1 MAYIVTYSENMY
13 SGFMKSLCPSA
24 KLELECL
31 LTGCRLVL
39 RRLYMSAEFSLEQ
52 GSEGDSVPA
61 VVWHI
66 DSKDEKNL
74 MEYYPEGLF
83 ERINF
88 RLILEKMQMEA
99 FLFVVRSQETALP
112 DDEYIE
118 MAAEAYE
125 EHGFDFWYVEQ
136 ALDSAADMINGVQ
149 AEET

>member
-1 MAYIVTYSENMY
+1 MAYVVTYSENMC
-13 SGFMKSLCPSA
+13 SGFMQSLCPSA

-39 RRLYMSAEFSLEQ
+39 RSLYMGAEFSLEQ

-74 MEYYPEGLF
+74 VEYYPEGLF

-88 RLILEKMQMEA
+88 RLILENMQMEA

-125 EHGFDFWYVEQ
+125 EHGWHRRWIPRQ
-136 ALDSAADMINGVQ
+136 I
-149 AEET
+149 

>member
-1 MAYIVTYSENMY
+1 
-13 SGFMKSLCPSA
+13 
-24 KLELECL
+24 
-31 LTGCRLVL
+31 
-39 RRLYMSAEFSLEQ
+39 
-52 GSEGDSVPA
+52 
-61 VVWHI
+61 
-66 DSKDEKNL
+66 
-74 MEYYPEGLF
+74 
-83 ERINF
+83 
-88 RLILEKMQMEA
+88 MEA